1 MMTSLRSP
9 DGLLRTRVLP
19 AAVLLASLAATAV
32 QAAPANPAAAHAA
45 TVSASASASASSSA
59 PALPREHRQGEV
71 VWMSG
76 GIGLDESQAMQ
87 QAARDWP
94 LTIEFA
100 RRDGARS
107 DYLAD
112 VEVLVRD
119 GRGHEVLGTRAQG
132 PFLMAK
138 LAPGRYTVEAARG
151 DQVLRRDVQIR
162 AGQPARVLM
171 LWPQHEPR
179 AGQERR
185 ERG

>member
-9 DGLLRTRVLP
+9 DGLLRARILP
-19 AAVLLASLAATAV
+19 AAVLLVSLAATAV
-32 QAAPANPAAAHAA
+32 QAAPADAAAAPAA
-45 TVSASASASASSSA
+45 TASTSASSSA

-119 GRGHEVLGTRAQG
+119 ARGHEVLGTRAQG